1 MVNLLQR
8 SLAEEVFSYITYIM
22 GVVLICVLAIGIG
35 VCVGKLTY
43 RRKIRLKQ
51 SKGN

>member
-1 MVNLLQR
+1 
-8 SLAEEVFSYITYIM
+8 M
-22 GVVLICVLAIGIG
+22 GVVLICVIAIGIG